1 METFWFLALA
11 LMLSV
16 YVVLDGFDLGA
27 GIVHHVVGKTED
39 DRRAILRSIGPVWDA
54 NEVWL
59 IAAGGTL
66 FFSFPVLYAASFSG
80 FYLALIMVLWL
91 LILRGLGVELRGHM
105 DNPLWRGF
113 WDFVF
118 TGASALLTIFFG
130 VALGNM
136 VRGVPLGAD
145 LWFFEPLWT
154 DFRTSGYT
162 GILDWYTALTGIVA
176 FVALA
181 LHGANYIALKTE
193 GTLQARAR
201 DVGWRVG
208 WIFTLLVAI
217 SLGATLYVR
226 PDMIANYDLHLWGWI
241 IPLLVVGGLARMH
254 YARLTQQDWAAFV
267 SLAVCLVGML
277 GGVAFGLYPRVLP
290 STLGTA
296 FDLTVWNAAAARSG
310 LRIGLMWWPIALVL
324 AIAYFVFVYRSFR
337 GKVSLEGEGY

>member
-1 METFWFLALA
+1 METFWFLALS

-16 YVVLDGFDLGA
+16 YVALDGFDLGA
-27 GIVHHVVGKTED
+27 GIVHHVVGRTED
-39 DRRAILRSIGPVWDA
+39 ERRTILRAIGPVWDG
-54 NEVWL
+54 NQVWL

-91 LILRGLGVELRGHM
+91 LILRGLGVELRGHVE
-105 DNPLWRGF
+105 NRLWQHF

-118 TGASALLTIFFG
+118 AGASALLAIFFG
-130 VALGNM
+130 VALGNV

-145 LWFFEPLWT
+145 RSFFEPLWT

-181 LHGANYIALKTE
+181 LHGANYIALKTD
-193 GTLQARAR
+193 GALQARAR
-201 DVGWRVG
+201 DVSWRVG
-208 WIFTLLVAI
+208 WIFTVLVAI

-226 PDMIANYDLHLWGWI
+226 PDMIANYDVHVWGWI
-241 IPLLVVGGLARMH
+241 IPLVVAGGLARMH
-254 YARLTQQDWAAFV
+254 YARVKQQDWEAFL
-267 SLAVCLVGML
+267 SLGICLVGML
-277 GGVAFGLYPRVLP
+277 AGVAFGLYPRVLP

-296 FDLTVWNAAAARSG
+296 FDLTIWNSAAARSG
-310 LRIGLMWWPIALVL
+310 LVIGLIWWLIAFVL
-324 AIAYFVFVYRSFR
+324 ATGYFVHMYRSFR